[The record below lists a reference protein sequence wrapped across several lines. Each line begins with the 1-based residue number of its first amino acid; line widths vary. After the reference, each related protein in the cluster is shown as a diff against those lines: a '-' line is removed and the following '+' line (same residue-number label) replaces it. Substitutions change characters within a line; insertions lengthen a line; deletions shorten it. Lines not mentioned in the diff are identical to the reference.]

1 MEKYKKT
8 VVALVFPKG
17 QDAKIAVHDSS
28 DFKKMLL
35 NRASFALFPDGDLLK
50 RYVIDR
56 VPSLKGEEPRHID
69 METVVEEVG
78 VNFDASDYCSFS
90 RSVIGK
96 ELSTI
101 YFFRN
106 HGGDRVK
113 EFAASFAATA
123 AIAMS
128 TMYPLCFYKN
138 DFGVYVIACSSD
150 GLYHVLRF
158 FCIDGDP
165 LYKIEHEGLNQAQ
178 LLGLLFLLTKIAHRS
193 DGGLT
198 I

>member
-1 MEKYKKT
+1 MKKIDKN
-8 VVALVFPKG
+8 VIALVFPKG

-50 RYVIDR
+50 RYVMER
-56 VPSLKGEEPRHID
+56 VPPLKDKDPRHID
-69 METVVEEVG
+69 METVVDEIG

-90 RSVIGK
+90 KSVIGK

-113 EFAASFAATA
+113 EFTASFAATA

-128 TMYPLCFYKN
+128 SMYPLCFYKN

-150 GLYHVLRF
+150 GLYHLLRF

-165 LYKIEHEGLNQAQ
+165 LYQIEHEGLNQAQ
-178 LLGLLFLLTKIAHRS
+178 LLGLLFLLTKTVHCS
-193 DGGLT
+193 DGGS
-198 I
+198 II